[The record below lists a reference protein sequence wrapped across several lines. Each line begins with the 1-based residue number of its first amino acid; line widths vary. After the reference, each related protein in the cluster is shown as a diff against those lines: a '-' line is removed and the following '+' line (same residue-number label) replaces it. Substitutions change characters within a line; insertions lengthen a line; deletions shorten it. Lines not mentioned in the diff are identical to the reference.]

1 MKQKVLSC
9 IQPTGH
15 LHFGNFFGAIQNWV
29 KLQEEYDCI
38 YGIVDYHAMT
48 MPFKGKELFTQ
59 TNEMV
64 IDLLACGIDP
74 HKAKIIIQSMV
85 PEHTELAWIFN
96 CVCSYGELSRMTQFK
111 DKSSDLKS
119 QELTTAGLFT
129 YPVLQAADILIYKPH
144 VVPVGQ
150 DQKQHIELCRTIAD
164 RFNKS
169 HGDIFPLP
177 EIMLTNLPKL
187 LSLADPSKKMSK
199 SLGEKHYI
207 GIYEDEA
214 TIREKVKSAVTT
226 SCMNGVMAPGV
237 NNLLQILKASGKQ
250 DDASTFENKYFN
262 ETIKFVDLKQEVA
275 NSLVTFSNQFR
286 EKRLEI
292 EQDKT
297 FIKDVLS
304 DSALYCRKQ
313 AQETLSDVKE
323 LVGLRV

>member
-15 LHFGNFFGAIQNWV
+15 LHFGNYFGAIQNWV
-29 KLQEEYDCI
+29 SLQEDYDCI

-48 MPFKGKELFTQ
+48 MPFKGKELYAQ

-64 IDLLACGIDP
+64 LDLLACGVDP
-74 HKAKIIIQSMV
+74 QKAKIIIQSMV
-85 PEHTELAWIFN
+85 SEHTELAWIFN

-111 DKSSDLKS
+111 DKSSGLNS

-150 DQKQHIELCRTIAD
+150 DQKQHIELCRIIAD

-187 LSLADPSKKMSK
+187 LSLADPSRKMSK

-207 GIYEDEA
+207 GIYEEEA
-214 TIREKVKSAVTT
+214 SIREKVKAAVTA
-226 SCMNGVMAPGV
+226 SMSNGEMAPGV
-237 NNLLQILKASGKQ
+237 NNLLQILRASSKSEV
-250 DDASTFENKYFN
+250 ANFFEDQYYNG
-262 ETIKFVDLKQEVA
+262 TIRFVDLKQEVA
-275 NSLVTFSNQFR
+275 DSLVSFSNQFR

-313 AQETLSDVKE
+313 AQETLRVVKE
-323 LVGLRV
+323 LVGLRI